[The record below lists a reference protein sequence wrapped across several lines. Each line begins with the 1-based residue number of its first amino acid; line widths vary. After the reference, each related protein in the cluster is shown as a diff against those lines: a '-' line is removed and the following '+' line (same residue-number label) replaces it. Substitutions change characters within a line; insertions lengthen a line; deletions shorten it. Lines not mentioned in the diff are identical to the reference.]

1 MKFGELIETKM
12 RKIFLKNHTQN
23 VAEKIFPDAFLKRW
37 NCAYL
42 LINTLKFYTVSFYCI
57 LSWGSQKYIETKLQ
71 TTCFYLI

>member
-1 MKFGELIETKM
+1 MKFGELIETNM

-23 VAEKIFPDAFLKRW
+23 VAEKIIPDAFLKRW

-42 LINTLKFYTVSFYCI
+42 LINILKFYTVSFYCI
-57 LSWGSQKYIETKLQ
+57 LSWGSPKYIETKLQ